1 MKNIKEG
8 MSPKEVKLRKQV
20 KPMKVEQN
28 SESINVWDKTIEVE
42 SNFYNWD
49 GAPIITPSKEQSINT
64 KLLHID
70 LFSGCGGFSTGFEHA
85 GFTTELAVDIHPPS
99 LETLHINHK
108 HATTILGDIRK
119 VTSKVI
125 KNNLT
130 NTSVPTVITAGVP
143 CQGFSLANRKRNAD
157 DKRNFLF
164 KEFIRLAKELK
175 PTAVILE
182 NVSGL
187 VSTKD
192 GEFKI
197 AISEA
202 ISELGYD
209 VHFALMNAAD
219 YGVPQ
224 KRRRVFFIGVPKG
237 AKWFFPKKT
246 HGIGTG
252 KLYVSV
258 KDAILGDL
266 PALNAN
272 ESSEK
277 YSGKPKNEFEIYI
290 RGNVKKLVN
299 HQAPNHPPETIQRI
313 KDTLPGFPMYSEF
326 KQRIRL
332 HPNEPSP
339 TQICGGIR
347 PQFQFGHPTQSRG
360 LTIRERAR
368 IQSFPDSYFFT
379 GGVTQGRVQTGN
391 AVPPLLAKVLADQLA
406 KVLLGQE
413 VTGEPGEALQKDL
426 FDLNSKLY

>member
-1 MKNIKEG
+1 MTKEQKMKKIKEAKP
-8 MSPKEVKLRKQV
+8 SKELKPKKE
-20 KPMKVEQN
+20 EQISDN
-28 SESINVWDKTIEVE
+28 INIWDKTIEVE

-49 GAPIITPSKEQSINT
+49 GAPLITPAKEKSKNT

-70 LFSGCGGFSTGFEHA
+70 LFSGCGGFSTGFEQA
-85 GFTTELAVDIHPPS
+85 GFITELAVDIHPPS
-99 LETLHINHK
+99 LETLHKNHK

-119 VTSKVI
+119 VTSKDI

-130 NTSVPTVITAGVP
+130 STKVPTVITAGVP

-164 KEFIRLAKELK
+164 KEFIRIAKELK
-175 PTAVILE
+175 PTAVVLE

-187 VSTKD
+187 VSTKA
-192 GEFKI
+192 GEFKS

-202 ISELGYD
+202 ISELGYE
-209 VHFALMNAAD
+209 VHFALLNAAD

-237 AKWFFPKKT
+237 TKWFFPKKT

-252 KLYVSV
+252 KSYVSV
-258 KDAILGDL
+258 GDAILGDL
-266 PALNAN
+266 PELKAN

-277 YSGKPKNEFEIYI
+277 YKRKPKNEFEIYI
-290 RGNVKKLVN
+290 RGAVIDLVN

-313 KDTLPGFPMYSEF
+313 EETLPGFPMYPDF

-332 HPNEPSP
+332 HPNDPSP

-391 AVPPLLAKVLADQLA
+391 AVPPLLAKVIADQLA

-413 VTGEPGEALQKDL
+413 VSGELGEALQKDF
-426 FDLNSKLY
+426 FD

>member
-1 MKNIKEG
+1 MKIIKEKNPEI
-8 MSPKEVKLRKQV
+8 SAQSDK
-20 KPMKVEQN
+20 N
-28 SESINVWDKTIEVE
+28 INVWDKTIEVE

-49 GAPIITPSKEQSINT
+49 GAPVVTPAREKSNTT

-70 LFSGCGGFSTGFEHA
+70 LFSGCGGFSTGFEQA

-99 LETLHINHK
+99 LETLHTNHK
-108 HATTILGDIRK
+108 HTTTILGDIRK
-119 VTSKVI
+119 VKSKDI
-125 KNNLT
+125 TACISDKNI
-130 NTSVPTVITAGVP
+130 PTVVTAGVP

-164 KEFIRLAKELK
+164 KEFIRIAKELK
-175 PTAVILE
+175 PTAVVLE

-192 GEFKI
+192 GEFKS

-202 ISELGYD
+202 ISELGYE
-209 VHFALMNAAD
+209 VHFALLNAAD

-237 AKWFFPKKT
+237 TKWFFPKKT
-246 HGIGTG
+246 HGIGTD
-252 KLYVSV
+252 KPYVSV

-266 PALNAN
+266 PELCAN
-272 ESSEK
+272 ESSLK
-277 YSGKPKNEFEIYI
+277 YKRKPKNEFELYI
-290 RGNVKKLVN
+290 RGETAQLLN
-299 HQAPNHPPETIQRI
+299 HQAPNHPPETIKRI
-313 KDTLPGFPMYSEF
+313 EETLPGFPMYPDF

-332 HPNEPSP
+332 HPNDPSP

-347 PQFQFGHPTQSRG
+347 PQFQFGHPTQARG

-391 AVPPLLAKVLADQLA
+391 AVPPLLAKVIAEQLA
-406 KVLLGQE
+406 KILLGQE
-413 VTGEPGEALQKDL
+413 ITGEVSEVLQKEL
-426 FDLNSKLY
+426 FD